1 MKRFFCNFARIKP
14 ISMKYQI
21 KVETIAESR
30 RAQEDFNNLGFG
42 KIFSDHMF
50 IADYYDGDW
59 HDFRI
64 VPFNYLPMHPAMSSI
79 HYGQSIFEGLKARK
93 NQDGEIILFRPDK
106 NLERMNNSAARMA
119 MPELPEELFY
129 EGLEALLKIDN
140 QWIPSEPGTSLYIR
154 PYLFATDE
162 FIGIR
167 RSSRYKFIIFSSP
180 VASYYSD
187 PVKVFASDQ
196 YVRAFPGG
204 TGFAKTA
211 GNYACTIKPVEEVN
225 KRGYQQILWLDG
237 IGKKYLQEIGT
248 MNIFVIIDGKVITP
262 SLDEGTILP
271 GVTRDSVITLLKEW
285 GIPVEERRISID
297 ELADAYESGHL
308 QDAFGAG
315 TAATIS
321 PIMAIGYLKDEF
333 ILPPIEGR
341 QISNRLLEEL
351 TAIKNGE
358 VEDKHNWLYAIALKK
373 D

>member
-1 MKRFFCNFARIKP
+1 MKH
-14 ISMKYQI
+14 QI
-21 KVETIAESR
+21 KVENIAESR
-30 RAQEDFNNLGFG
+30 LPKEDFNNLGFG
-42 KIFSDHMF
+42 KVFSDHMF
-50 IADYYDGDW
+50 VADYYDGDW

-64 VPFNYLPMHPAMSSI
+64 IPFDYLPMHPAMSSI

-93 NQDGEIILFRPDK
+93 NKEGEVVLFRPNK
-106 NLERMNNSAARMA
+106 NLERINVSAIRMA

-129 EGLEALLKIDN
+129 GGLEALLKLDHE
-140 QWIPSEPGTSLYIR
+140 WIPDAPGTSLYIR

-167 RSSRYKFIIFSSP
+167 RSSRYKFIIFTSP
-180 VASYYSD
+180 VASYYSE
-187 PVKVFASDQ
+187 PVKVYASDE

-211 GNYACTIKPVEEVN
+211 GNYARAIKPVEEVN

-237 IGKKYLQEIGT
+237 IEKKYLQEIGT
-248 MNIFVIIDGKVITP
+248 MNIFIIIDGKVLTP
-262 SLDEGTILP
+262 SLEEGTILP

-297 ELADAYESGHL
+297 ELVEAYHSGQL
-308 QDAFGAG
+308 EDAFGAG

-321 PIMAIGYLKDEF
+321 MIKAIGYHNDEF
-333 ILPPIEGR
+333 VLPPFESR
-341 QISNRLLEEL
+341 LISTRLLDTL

-358 VEDKHNWLYAIALKK
+358 IEDTHGWLRAITVGKA
-373 D
+373 